1 MKKGKCINRLNAE
14 AERYSDEDAARMWI
28 EENRTFREVV
38 EETFKAGA
46 RWMKSE
52 LQNMI
57 EI

>member
-1 MKKGKCINRLNAE
+1 MKKGKCINMLNAE

-38 EETFKAGA
+38 EEAFKAGA
-46 RWMKSE
+46 RWMKRE